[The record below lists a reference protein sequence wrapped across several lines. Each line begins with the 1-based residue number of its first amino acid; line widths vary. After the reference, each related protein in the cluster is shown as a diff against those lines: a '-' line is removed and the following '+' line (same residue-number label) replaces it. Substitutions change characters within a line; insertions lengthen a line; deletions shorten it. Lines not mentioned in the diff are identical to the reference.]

1 MRRYHLAQLVR
12 GARVSRFEEQ
22 SALTGLLLLVAGV
35 VLALVNGTMGGP
47 AWLVGTAGLGALGLC
62 SLSRGVRLYR
72 AGARASLPE
81 SVGRVGVRIR
91 PRRLSTA
98 ATALFALVVPAAAVV
113 ALVALT
119 EWGWLAIAAGLL
131 LAYPALLLKALAAR
145 SGELPYDELPTRP
158 CALLDRLCMRA
169 DIPVPKLVV
178 EPSLEANAWTTAG
191 RIHLTTSLLAVLD
204 EAELEAVLA
213 HEVAHLAR
221 RDAAAMDVCSAPSRV
236 LLSFAGTLAS
246 GTKAFLRH
254 MVHLGPLIWIGAYGV
269 VATVIAFPPAF
280 LLGWTS
286 RLSVLGMSRSREY
299 AADAAAAAL
308 TGRPSALA
316 SALMKLDGERGWLP
330 ESDLREF
337 EARAML
343 CIVGTDESRLGRL
356 FRTHPP
362 IAARVR
368 RLEAI
373 EQRVQAG
380 GRAFLPRS
388 AGQ

>member
-1 MRRYHLAQLVR
+1 MRRYHLIQLVR

-22 SALTGLLLLVAGV
+22 SALTGVLLLLAGV
-35 VLALVNGTMGGP
+35 VLAMVNGFLGGA
-47 AWLVGTAGLGALGLC
+47 AWLLGTAGLGALGLC
-62 SLSRGVRLYR
+62 ALSRGVRLYR
-72 AGARASLPE
+72 AGVAASLPE

-91 PRRLSTA
+91 PRRFSTT
-98 ATALFALVVPAAAVV
+98 ATALFAIVLPAAAVV

-119 EWGWLAIAAGLL
+119 NWGWLAIGAVLL
-131 LAYPALLLKALAAR
+131 LAYPALLLRAVEAR
-145 SGELPYDELPTRP
+145 GGELPYDEMPTRQYAP
-158 CALLDRLCMRA
+158 LDRLCMRA
-169 DIPVPKLVV
+169 DIPVPKLIV

-191 RIHLTTSLLAVLD
+191 RIHLTTSLLALLD
-204 EAELEAVLA
+204 ESELEAVLA

-236 LLSFAGTLAS
+236 LLTFADMLAS
-246 GTKAFLRH
+246 GIKAVFRNLSDLVPFL
-254 MVHLGPLIWIGAYGV
+254 GGV
-269 VATVIAFPPAF
+269 VYAMAAAAIAFPPAF

-286 RLSVLGMSRSREY
+286 RLSVLGMSRSREF

-316 SALMKLDGERGWLP
+316 SALMKLDAERGWLP

-337 EARAML
+337 RARALL
-343 CIVGTDESRLGRL
+343 CIVGSDESRLGRV

-362 IAARVR
+362 IAARVK

-380 GRAFLPRS
+380 ARAIQLD
-388 AGQ
+388 